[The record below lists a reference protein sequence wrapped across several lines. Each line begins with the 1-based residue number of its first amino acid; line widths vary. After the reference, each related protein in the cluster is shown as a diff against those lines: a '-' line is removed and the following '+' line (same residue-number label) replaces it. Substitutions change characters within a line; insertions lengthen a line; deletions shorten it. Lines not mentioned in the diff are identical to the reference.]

1 MSTQDRIWKFED
13 DVVKD
18 QHAGSPHESVLTI
31 LNPSS
36 GILVSAPHCVK
47 HMREGKIKAAD
58 INTYGIA
65 MVLQEDVKCNLIAS
79 IGSPKS
85 DPNYD
90 ERCYYK
96 DILDGILEKNK
107 MLFLID
113 IHGMANKD
121 PYVDIDYGDNMGS
134 TLCDNCKVDR
144 TLRGESNGLIISR
157 NSYFSAKNSN
167 TIANYVSRKFRVP
180 SIQAEISMECRC
192 TNTSDILIPYL
203 TGLLK
208 RMQFALE

>member
-1 MSTQDRIWKFED
+1 MSTQDRIWKFEE

-18 QHAGSPHESVLTI
+18 QHAGSSHESVLTI

-36 GILVSAPHCVK
+36 GILISAPHCVK
-47 HMREGKIKAAD
+47 HMREGKTKVAD

-65 MVLQEDVKCNLIAS
+65 RVLQEDVKCNLIAS
-79 IGSPKS
+79 TGSPKS

-90 ERCYYK
+90 EHCYYK
-96 DILDGILEKNK
+96 DILDSILEKYK
-107 MLFLID
+107 ILFLID

-121 PYVDIDYGDNMGS
+121 PYVDIDYGDNMGL
-134 TLCDNCKVDR
+134 TLCDNYKVSR
-144 TLRGESNGLIISR
+144 ILREDYNGLIISH

-167 TIANYVSRKFRVP
+167 TIANYASRKFQVA

-192 TNTSDILIPYL
+192 TDSSDILISYL
-203 TGLLK
+203 TRLLK
-208 RMQFALE
+208 RIQLVLE